1 MTTIIANLKDSKGS
15 PLAGTLRIKLDY
27 LLVDD
32 DSSSAYL
39 PVAATIPLSNG
50 SATVVLEP
58 SESARVTYLFEI
70 VQTST
75 VTNADGT
82 TTTVESI
89 IWAFRAKVPDSATAV
104 QLTDLI
110 QTTGITNDALDSSLT
125 AVVRR
130 LYNSGDFWARLK
142 SEIFVH
148 RGTFS
153 YTTWYKAGDVVNF
166 QGSGYLYVNTLASSG
181 TVPTNTTYWKLLA
194 SIGNTGAGTSGNDAV
209 YDPTGWDNATDAP
222 SRNAVRDIVETLAT
236 KTELNTKVGST
247 DATLTRPRL
256 AADPT
261 ASDRSSLI
269 VSSQWVQTLVDTI
282 KKALVP
288 VGTISTF
295 AGSSA
300 PNGWVLCDGR
310 TLSRTTYSAL
320 FAVLGI
326 AFNTGGEAAT
336 DFRLPDLRGRVV
348 VGMDSMSALQGSA
361 NRVVGAWADALGGNF
376 GAETHTLTVDEIP
389 SHSHTSPTAGTT
401 ILISSATATAQSLTG
416 AGGTAVAYASGTAN
430 TGSGATHNNIQ
441 PSIALTAI
449 IYTGI

>member
-1 MTTIIANLKDSKGS
+1 MTVIQATLRDSKGS
-15 PLAGTLRIKLDY
+15 PLVGTLRIKLDY

-58 SESARVTYLFEI
+58 SELARVTYLFEV

-75 VTNADGT
+75 ITNADNT

-89 IWAFRAKVPDSATAV
+89 IWSFRAKVPDSATAI
-104 QLTDLI
+104 QITDLI
-110 QTTGITNDALDSSLT
+110 QTTGITSDALDSSLT

-142 SEIFVH
+142 DEIFVH

-153 YTTWYKAGDVVNF
+153 YTTWYKAGDVVGF
-166 QGSGYLYVNTLASSG
+166 QGSGYLYTDTLSSAG
-181 TVPTNTTYWKLLA
+181 VVPTDATKWKLLA
-194 SIGNTGAGTSGNDAV
+194 SIGNTGAGTTGNNAI

-222 SRNAVRDIVETLAT
+222 SRNAVRDVIETLAT
-236 KTELNTKVGST
+236 KTELNTKVSST

-269 VSSQWVQTLVDTI
+269 VSSQWVQNLADTI
-282 KKALVP
+282 KKALTP
-288 VGTISTF
+288 VGTISAF

-300 PNGWVLCDGR
+300 PTGWVLCDGR
-310 TLSRTTYSAL
+310 TLNRTTYSAL

-348 VGMDSMSALQGSA
+348 VGMDSMSTLQGSA
-361 NRVVGAWADALGGNF
+361 DRVVGAWADSLGGAA
-376 GAETHTLTVDEIP
+376 GAETHTLTNSEMP
-389 SHSHTSPTAGTT
+389 SHNHTSPTASTT
-401 ILISSATATAQSLTG
+401 IIISSAVATAQSLGG
-416 AGGTAVAYASGTAN
+416 AGGTAVNYAAATAN
-430 TGSGATHNNIQ
+430 TGGGAAHNNIQ